1 MAQVVF
7 NPDSYPNFLRFLR
20 RYPHLKILSTSMAF
34 AISRDLGKFEW
45 SGHNLSTV
53 FCQRWRILDPKMW
66 RLIYDVLRFNAC
78 ARRLIMGWNRLTS
91 PLQGHD
97 MTIGEYL
104 RKEGYSEQFSN
115 DFLLVRPRFP
125 LRFRRHQA
133 DGPTSRSA
141 PPFGTLHLTNCSTN
155 FQFVRWFNS

>member
-1 MAQVVF
+1 
-7 NPDSYPNFLRFLR
+7 
-20 RYPHLKILSTSMAF
+20 MAF

-78 ARRLIMGWNRLTS
+78 ARRLVMGWNRLTS

-97 MTIGEYL
+97 TTIGEYL
-104 RKEGYSEQFSN
+104 RREGYSEQFSN
-115 DFLLVRPRFP
+115 DFLLVRTNCS
-125 LRFRRHQA
+125 LRFGIVF
-133 DGPTSRSA
+133 DGPT
-141 PPFGTLHLTNCSTN
+141 
-155 FQFVRWFNS
+155 

>member
-1 MAQVVF
+1 MVF
-7 NPDSYPNFLRFLR
+7 NPDSYPNFLRFLK
-20 RYPHLKILSTSMAF
+20 RYPHLEILTTSMAF

-97 MTIGEYL
+97 TTIGEYL
-104 RKEGYSEQFSN
+104 RREGYSEQFSN
-115 DFLLVRPRFP
+115 DFLLVRSCCS
-125 LRFRRHQA
+125 LRFYIVLMVSPSQ
-133 DGPTSRSA
+133 SA
-141 PPFGTLHLTNCSTN
+141 LPFGTLHLTNCSMN
-155 FQFVRWFNS
+155 SQFAPWSSS

>member
-1 MAQVVF
+1 
-7 NPDSYPNFLRFLR
+7 
-20 RYPHLKILSTSMAF
+20 
-34 AISRDLGKFEW
+34 
-45 SGHNLSTV
+45 
-53 FCQRWRILDPKMW
+53 
-66 RLIYDVLRFNAC
+66 
-78 ARRLIMGWNRLTS
+78 MGWNRLTS

-115 DFLLVRPRFP
+115 DFLLVRPRFL

-141 PPFGTLHLTNCSTN
+141 PPFGTLRLTNCSTN
-155 FQFVRWFNS
+155 SQFVRWSNS